1 LIDVRIRHE
10 VTGIDLAAGRLEVR
24 DHGHGRTIQVPF
36 DLLVLGMGAR
46 PIHPDIPGIDL
57 PIVHAVQTLH
67 DAARLL
73 QFAEASRC
81 SEVVVVG
88 GGYIGLELAEA
99 FVERRARVTVVES
112 RPHVMATLDG
122 DMATPVEEAM
132 RKLGIELRLN
142 TEVTGFEEDAVR
154 TAEGR
159 VPADLVILGIGVQPN
174 SELAADAG
182 IELGVRRSVRVDR
195 RQQTSAPNVWAAG
208 DCAESFHL
216 VSRRPVY
223 VALGTVANRHGRVAG
238 INIGGGY
245 ATFPGVLGT
254 AITRICGTEIS
265 RTGLNEQE
273 AREAAFDFVV
283 GTIDSTTSASYFPDA
298 PKITVKLIAERGS
311 GRIIG
316 GQIVG
321 GRGAGKRIDV
331 VAAAI
336 TAGFDAQ
343 QLVDLDFGYAPP
355 VSPLWDPI
363 ASAAR
368 VVLSKV

>member
-1 LIDVRIRHE
+1 
-10 VTGIDLAAGRLEVR
+10 
-24 DHGHGRTIQVPF
+24 
-36 DLLVLGMGAR
+36 
-46 PIHPDIPGIDL
+46 
-57 PIVHAVQTLH
+57 
-67 DAARLL
+67 
-73 QFAEASRC
+73 
-81 SEVVVVG
+81 
-88 GGYIGLELAEA
+88 
-99 FVERRARVTVVES
+99 
-112 RPHVMATLDG
+112 MATLDG

-142 TEVTGFEEDAVR
+142 TEVTGFEDDAVR
-154 TAEGR
+154 TADGR
-159 VPADLVILGIGVQPN
+159 IPADLVILGIGVQPN

-182 IELGVRRSVRVDR
+182 IELGVRRSVHVDR

-238 INIGGGY
+238 ANIGGGY

-283 GTIDSTTSASYFPDA
+283 ATIDSTTSASYFADA

-343 QLVDLDFGYAPP
+343 QIVDLDFGYAPP

-368 VVLSKV
+368 IVLSKV